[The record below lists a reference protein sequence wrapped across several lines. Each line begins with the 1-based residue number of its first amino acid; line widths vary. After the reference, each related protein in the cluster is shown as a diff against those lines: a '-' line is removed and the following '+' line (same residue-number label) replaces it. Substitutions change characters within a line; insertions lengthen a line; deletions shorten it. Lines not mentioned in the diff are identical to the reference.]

1 MKYSIS
7 NIAWAPG
14 DADRIYDRLAGA
26 GITGLEIAPGLF
38 FPAADDPFAVDQAAC
53 DAARK
58 SLASHGLRL
67 TSMQSLLFGAKDA
80 SLFGN
85 AAERRGFHE
94 ATARAIALGGRLG
107 GLNLVFGSPA
117 NRRIP
122 DGMSA
127 AAARE
132 IWQPALT
139 DLGGLAQKA
148 GSILALET
156 NPEGYGTNFMTTL
169 AETRRIAETLD
180 HPGIGIN
187 LDLGALI
194 MTGEIETLGD
204 WLPET
209 LPLISH
215 VHLSAPNLAPIAG
228 EALHVRRLVAALG
241 QGGYERWCSVEMRA
255 APGALDG
262 ALDGALELI
271 GALDG

>member
-1 MKYSIS
+1 VKYSIS

-14 DADRIYDRLAGA
+14 DADLVYERLARA

-38 FPAADDPFAVDQAAC
+38 FPAADDPFAVDQAGC
-53 DAARK
+53 DAART
-58 SLASHGLRL
+58 SLAAQGLRL
-67 TSMQSLLFGAKDA
+67 TSMQSLLFGAKSA

-85 AAERRGFHE
+85 AAERQGFLE

-117 NRRIP
+117 NRRVP
-122 DGMSA
+122 DGMGA

-132 IWQPALT
+132 IWRPALT
-139 DLGGLAQKA
+139 ALGDFAHGV
-148 GSILALET
+148 GSVLALET
-156 NPEGYGTNFMTTL
+156 NPESYGTNFMTTL
-169 AETRRIAETLD
+169 AETRRVAETLD

-194 MTGEIETLGD
+194 MTGEIATLND

-215 VHLSAPNLAPIAG
+215 VHLSAPNLAPISG
-228 EALHVRRLVAALG
+228 EAANVRRLVAALG
-241 QGGYERWCSVEMRA
+241 QGGYQRWCSVEMRA
-255 APGALDG
+255 APGAI
-262 ALDGALELI
+262 DGALELI
-271 GALDG
+271 GSLDG